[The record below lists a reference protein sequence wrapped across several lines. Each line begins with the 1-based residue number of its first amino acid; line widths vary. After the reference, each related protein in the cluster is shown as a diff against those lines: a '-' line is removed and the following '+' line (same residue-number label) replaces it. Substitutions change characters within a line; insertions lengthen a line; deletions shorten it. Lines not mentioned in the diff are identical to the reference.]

1 MVDATALFDGA
12 ARQTAHPEAAA
23 RSSVPLSV
31 HVSRDG
37 ADYAS
42 FCAGAVFAPPQS
54 PAWID
59 AWTREVHP
67 DAVYV
72 GLRRDEVP
80 VLMLALE
87 IVSWRG
93 CRIARLMG
101 GRHANGNFPACT
113 NPVQLD
119 GEAFDRIA
127 QAMSA
132 ERKDIDLIALER
144 LAPAFEGSSNPL
156 WQLRGFASPN
166 PALAV
171 NLAGGFDALLARTS
185 GKRKRKKYRSQL
197 RKFEAAGGV
206 RRIEAKTQEETDRL
220 LDAFFAMKTFRFQKA
235 GIRNV
240 FGEAEVQAFFRR
252 LFAEAMSSPRPA
264 FVLHGLEV
272 AGKLRAI
279 TGSSRSGG
287 RITCEFGAIAE
298 DEVSQTSPGDF
309 LFFENIKEACDQR
322 LAVYD
327 FGVGDEPYKRLWC
340 DMETEHRDV
349 LLPLTLKG
357 RVAAQA
363 MRSFA
368 TIKARIKNSPT
379 VWRLAKRLRRGAI
392 GAQPAAEDRGED

>member
-23 RSSVPLSV
+23 WIDAPLVVNVSS
-31 HVSRDG
+31 DG
-37 ADYAS
+37 ADYTS

-54 PAWID
+54 PAWVD
-59 AWTREVHP
+59 AWKREVRP
-67 DAVYV
+67 DDVYV
-72 GLRRDEVP
+72 SLQRDGTP

-93 CRIARLMG
+93 CRIARFMG

-113 NPVQLD
+113 NPVQFD
-119 GEAFDRIA
+119 AEAFDRIA
-127 QAMSA
+127 QAVRA

-144 LAPAFEGSSNPL
+144 LAPACEGSSNPL
-156 WQLRGFASPN
+156 WHLRGFASPN

-171 NLAGGFDALLARTS
+171 DLDGGFDALLARTS

-206 RRIEAKTQEETDRL
+206 RRIEAATRHETDRL

-240 FGEAEVQAFFRR
+240 FGDSEIQAFFRR
-252 LFAEAMSSPRPA
+252 LFAEALGSPRPA

-287 RITCEFGAIAE
+287 RMTCEFGAIAE

-309 LFFENIKEACDQR
+309 LFFENIKEACDR
-322 LAVYD
+322 GLAVYD

-340 DMETEHRDV
+340 DIETEHRDV
-349 LLPLTLKG
+349 LLPLTLTG

-368 TIKARIKNSPT
+368 VIKARIKNSPT

-392 GAQPAAEDRGED
+392 GAHPVAEDRGED